1 MAIENLKPEIQE
13 IMKKERM
20 AKENT
25 TGCSIKV
32 IDDVVQVTVPID
44 NNGTTKILNFAK
56 REVRE
61 LFERLYAE

>member
-1 MAIENLKPEIQE
+1 
-13 IMKKERM
+13 MKKERI